1 MTDILH
7 IEDISQVHHMLG
19 LGKPRH
25 PLVSLIKIDDTV
37 ANFNYGNLTYTFGFY
52 QVAFKSGIK
61 GDITYGRSH
70 YDFADGSM
78 VCTMPGQ
85 AMAFKDVED
94 VGTGR
99 GWVLLFHPD
108 LVRRSELGR
117 DIHDYSFFHYE
128 IHEALHLS
136 ELEIDTL
143 TEIVNKIKGEYEYT
157 IDRHSQKLIVANI
170 ELLLDYTLRYYD
182 RQFYVRT
189 NQSQDFISR
198 FENFARNHYESGKA
212 LQEGALTVKQCADQ
226 LNMSASYL
234 SDMLKKET
242 GRTAQQHLHELVIDK
257 AKNLLLGSNEQVS
270 QIAYEL
276 GFEYPQHFSKLF
288 KKQVGVS
295 PAEYRKA
302 S

>member
-1 MTDILH
+1 MSDIVH
-7 IEDISQVHHMLG
+7 IEDINQVHQMLG
-19 LGKPRH
+19 LPKPRH
-25 PLVSLIKIDDTV
+25 PLVSLIKIDEAV
-37 ANFNYGNLTYTFGFY
+37 ANFDYGTATYTFGFY
-52 QVAFKSGIK
+52 QVAYKSGIK

-70 YDFADGSM
+70 YDYAEGSM
-78 VCTMPGQ
+78 VCTQPGQ
-85 AMAFKDVED
+85 AMAFEGVED

-108 LVRRSELGR
+108 LIRRSELGR
-117 DIHDYSFFHYE
+117 NIHDYSFFNYE

-136 ELEIDTL
+136 ELEKETL
-143 TEIVNKIKGEYEYT
+143 TEIVNKIQGEYEHT

-189 NQSQDFISR
+189 NQNQDFISR
-198 FENFARNHYESGKA
+198 FENLARQHYESGNA
-212 LQEGALTVKQCADQ
+212 LQNGALSVKQCAEA

-242 GRTAQQHLHELVIDK
+242 GKTAQQHLHDLVIDR